1 MWAEQRAEANEA
13 RRYVSTYNKKQIKK
27 EQGTMLF
34 KH

>member
-1 MWAEQRAEANEA
+1 MWAEQITEANEA
-13 RRYVSTYNKKQIKK
+13 RRYFTTYNKKQTKK